1 MSGGHLVTRVTIE
14 QARKIRL
21 RKKEKSEHR
30 TVGVSRSV
38 ELKR

>member
-21 RKKEKSEHR
+21 RKKKK
-30 TVGVSRSV
+30 VSTEQLVCRD
-38 ELKR
+38 L